1 MNRYI
6 PLVIILCF
14 AAFTVS
20 VFAVNQVKTTETFIT
35 SGDGEV
41 SSATTTTFSLYIGDD
56 LTGITNPVK
65 SAYIPIS
72 GVYTT
77 SGGGPYELSAKLE
90 TDNATLQTFTLPNVG
105 TTPTPFEVL
114 YKAPTSPGKINPAS
128 AGTYTYTLGITLTNM
143 TVYGL
148 GAKAVVSHE
157 YVPASCA
164 DGQPA
169 NEKVKTTETFITS
182 GDGEVSSATTTTFSL
197 YIGDDLTGITNP
209 VKSVYI
215 PISGVYTG
223 NGTILV
229 KLDDD
234 NNTAETFTLPNVGS
248 TPTPFEILYKDPTVP
263 GKINP
268 ASAGTYTYTLGITP
282 SGVTVYGLGAKA
294 VVTHRYK
301 PPTCGGGFAAT
312 GYLESSTFDTGVAS
326 GAAYNWILWDGPAKP
341 LNTHVK
347 LQLATSNCANGKTN
361 PPACDD
367 FGDWQYYGDADGNGT
382 CNTTEYYEPDPNIPA
397 EIKCW
402 VTHNNQRYFRYKVT
416 LCSVNDCTTGT
427 GNATPQIGGASY
439 NGVIVNWS
447 P

>member
-90 TDNATLQTFTLPNVG
+90 TDNATLQ
-105 TTPTPFEVL
+105 
-114 YKAPTSPGKINPAS
+114 
-128 AGTYTYTLGITLTNM
+128 
-143 TVYGL
+143 
-148 GAKAVVSHE
+148 
-157 YVPASCA
+157 
-164 DGQPA
+164 
-169 NEKVKTTETFITS
+169 
-182 GDGEVSSATTTTFSL
+182 
-197 YIGDDLTGITNP
+197 
-209 VKSVYI
+209 
-215 PISGVYTG
+215 
-223 NGTILV
+223 
-229 KLDDD
+229 
-234 NNTAETFTLPNVGS
+234 TFTLPNVGS

-439 NGVIVNWS
+439 KI
-447 P
+447 